1 MQSKVQFQP
10 DGLTLSGI
18 LHVPDGVQ
26 ERRPAIAV
34 LHGFGGNK
42 DGKTHAI
49 EAAMYESWGY
59 VVLRF
64 DMRGCGESEGERGHI
79 LCHDQVADTKNAV
92 TWLAGRREVHPDRI
106 ALSGQSFGAAVAVY
120 TAGIDERVAATIS
133 MGGWGNG
140 LQKFRG
146 QHPTPEAW
154 ARFTQMID
162 EGRAYRAAHGKSL
175 MVARWDIV
183 PIPEYLRANLPP
195 GSIMEFPAETAQSMC
210 DFRAEDVIA
219 NIAPRPVLLLHAAN
233 DSVTPTEQSIEMFKH
248 AGRGAELIVLGGI
261 DHFPFAEE
269 NSRIRDILK
278 GWMNANFRLV
288 GDQGRSIDRVTRI

>member
-1 MQSKVQFQP
+1 MQNKVQFQS

-49 EAAMYESWGY
+49 EAVMYESWGY

-79 LCHDQVADTKNAV
+79 LCHDQVADTRNAV
-92 TWLAGRREVHPDRI
+92 TWLAERPEVHADRI
-106 ALSGQSFGAAVAVY
+106 AISGQSFGAAIAVY
-120 TAGIDERVAATIS
+120 TAGIDERIAATIS

-146 QHPTPEAW
+146 QHPTPETW
-154 ARFTQMID
+154 ARFAQMLD
-162 EGRAYRAAHGKSL
+162 EGRTYRAAHGKSL
-175 MVARWDIV
+175 MVPRWDIV
-183 PIPEYLRANLPP
+183 PIPEHLRANLPP

-210 DFRAEDVIA
+210 DFRAEDMVA
-219 NIAPRPVLLLHAAN
+219 NIAPRPLLLLHAAN

-261 DHFPFAEE
+261 DHFPLAEE

-278 GWMNANFRLV
+278 GWLNANFRLV
-288 GDQGRSIDRVTRI
+288 GDQRRSIDRVTRI